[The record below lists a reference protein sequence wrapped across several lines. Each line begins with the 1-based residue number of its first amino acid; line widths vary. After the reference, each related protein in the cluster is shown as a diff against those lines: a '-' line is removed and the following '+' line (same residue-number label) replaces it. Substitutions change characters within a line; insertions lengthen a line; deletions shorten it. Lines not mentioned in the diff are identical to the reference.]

1 MIDVNTGYCLQV
13 VQNITKTVPTCPGRC
28 MAKRHPSCGEVALSS
43 LYEYELVFNSY
54 IILPSSD
61 LIVQITGL
69 SWTADLIMATLMD
82 LLQSQMIPLLLLFS
96 VCLYC
101 VSLGFY
107 RLYLSPLA
115 KFPGPKLAALTY
127 WVEVY
132 HDVFRRGQYTF
143 EIVKMHQRYG
153 KCCFEGHFS
162 RASRSLYDT
171 YPPRKVP
178 SCE

>member
-1 MIDVNTGYCLQV
+1 MSIRSIDFRSYRIQPNGTDLSG
-13 VQNITKTVPTCPGRC
+13 TDAWPTVILH
-28 MAKRHPSCGEVALSS
+28 AEKLLSS
-43 LYEYELVFNSY
+43 LHKYELVFNSY

-61 LIVQITGL
+61 LIFRITEL
-69 SWTADLIMATLMD
+69 SCTANLIMASLMD
-82 LLQSQMIPLLLLFS
+82 LLQSQTISLLLLFS
-96 VCLYC
+96 ICLYY

-115 KFPGPKLAALTY
+115 KFPGPRLAALTY
-127 WVEVY
+127 WVEIY

-162 RASRSLYDT
+162 RASRSL
-171 YPPRKVP
+171 
-178 SCE
+178 